1 VAFERIDDITRA
13 DVAFKISAGSPGA
26 LFVEAG
32 AALWAAML
40 EDMGP
45 SSGAPP
51 MRFELQAESIEAL
64 LHLFLDELLYH
75 KDAEGLIVVP
85 FAAEVELGAAD
96 AIVRCDALAER
107 IDPAVHRFV
116 VDVKAVT
123 MHRFSVRREGGIWT
137 ATVVFD
143 V

>member
-1 VAFERIDDITRA
+1 
-13 DVAFKISAGSPGA
+13 
-26 LFVEAG
+26 
-32 AALWAAML
+32 
-40 EDMGP
+40 
-45 SSGAPP
+45 
-51 MRFELQAESIEAL
+51 
-64 LHLFLDELLYH
+64 
-75 KDAEGLIVVP
+75 
-85 FAAEVELGAAD
+85 VELGAAD